1 MSDFDYFAHDHR
13 SHFERMLAGLPYV
26 ANAEHEAANRQ
37 AMELTAQYERNYL
50 ENPERAQQTL
60 QRLCGEL
67 GPEVTVRPPLRVD
80 YGVNLH
86 LGERTFINYGLT
98 ALDVA
103 RISIGANC
111 QIGPNVQL
119 LTPTHALEPI
129 PRAAGVESAAPIT
142 IGRNVWL
149 GGGVI
154 VGPGVSIGDN
164 SIIGAGAVVIR
175 DIPSNCVAVGNPA
188 RVVRELD
195 PNADPYREQLDG

>member
-1 MSDFDYFAHDHR
+1 MSDFDYFAHDDR

-37 AMELTAQYERNYL
+37 AMALAIQYERDYL

-129 PRAAGVESAAPIT
+129 PRAAGVESAAPII
-142 IGRNVWL
+142 IGRNVGWCRHWR
-149 GGGVI
+149 VI
-154 VGPGVSIGDN
+154 ATTNCRGDD
-164 SIIGAGAVVIR
+164 IR
-175 DIPSNCVAVGNPA
+175 YLCVAPRA
-188 RVVRELD
+188 RSTRTAAA
-195 PNADPYREQLDG
+195 NAYHSLNSGGARCAPPRTWLRVP